1 MPDSRKHRGKHPS
14 DDKLFAPDQHSTLRN
29 AVYDL
34 SYLLTRGF
42 SETAALKTVGDRY
55 RLTQRQRLAV
65 QRASC
70 PQQALNQRLHSQ
82 LDLEDLAGQ
91 TIAIDGYNQLI
102 ALESALGNAYL
113 FIGRDGCYRDLASLH
128 GTYRKVEETIPALQ
142 LLGTILNQLQIQRA
156 IIYLDAPVSNSRRL
170 QSLMMELAKENQWNW
185 QVEVQLQ
192 PDPLLARAPYPVIT
206 TDSWILDRCHQ
217 WANLFPTVLQMAQ
230 LSPPIVDLQ
239 IRQVCAAEPF

>member
-1 MPDSRKHRGKHPS
+1 MPDTRRHRGRHPS
-14 DDKLFAPDQHSTLRN
+14 DDKLFAPEHLSKLRN
-29 AVYDL
+29 AVYDF

-70 PQQALNQRLHSQ
+70 SQQALQHRSNTQVA
-82 LDLEDLAGQ
+82 LDSLVGQ
-91 TIAIDGYNQLI
+91 TLAIDGYNLLI
-102 ALESALGNAYL
+102 SIESALSNAYL
-113 FIGRDGCYRDLASLH
+113 FIGRDGCYRDLASIH
-128 GTYRKVEETIPALQ
+128 GTYRRVEETLPAIEI
-142 LLGTILNQLQIQRA
+142 LGNILESLAVERT

-170 QSLMMELAKENQWNW
+170 KALMADVAAQHQWNW

-192 PDPLLARAPYPVIT
+192 PDALLARSSHPVVT
-206 TDSWILDRCHQ
+206 SDSWILDRCSQ
-217 WANLFPTVLQMAQ
+217 WANLLPFLIQKAQ
-230 LSPPIVDLQ
+230 LTPPIVDLQ